1 MRSIIAF
8 CLIMLLAINWYGYDL
23 MLHIL
28 SNQSNKSLAADF
40 EKGQYR
46 QEELLEIKVNLDLP
60 YSTDWESFEKATGSI
75 SVEGVIY
82 NFVERKLEN
91 GFMVYHCLPNYKST
105 SIQNARDYFHTLV
118 YNLEKQESK
127 KPVPVAPA
135 VRKLQIETTLHELL
149 QWTAL
154 STKDAMMLQA
164 FHIRKQCDG
173 FGNIPDQPP
182 NA

>member
-23 MLHIL
+23 LLHIL

-40 EKGQYR
+40 EQGNYR
-46 QEELLEIKVNLDLP
+46 QEELLEIKVDLELP
-60 YSTDWESFEKATGSI
+60 YSTDWENFEKISGTV

-91 GFMVYHCLPNYKST
+91 GHMVYHCLPNYKST

-127 KPVPVAPA
+127 KPVPAAPTFK
-135 VRKLQIETTLHELL
+135 KLQIETTLHNAQ
-149 QWTAL
+149 QWVAI
-154 STKDAMMLQA
+154 STSNSSLPEGCYVRM
-164 FHIRKQCDG
+164 QCDG
-173 FGNIPDQPP
+173 FGKIPTQPP
-182 NA
+182 DA

>member
-1 MRSIIAF
+1 MRSIIAL

-40 EKGQYR
+40 EKGQYK

-60 YSTDWESFEKATGSI
+60 YSTDWENFEKATGSI

-127 KPVPVAPA
+127 KPLPAAPA
-135 VRKLQIETTLHELL
+135 VRKLQIETTLHDAK
-149 QWTAL
+149 QWVVISA
-154 STKDAMMLQA
+154 STKSLQQG
-164 FHIRKQCDG
+164 FYIQLQCDG
-173 FGNIPDQPP
+173 FGKIPSQPP
-182 NA
+182 DA